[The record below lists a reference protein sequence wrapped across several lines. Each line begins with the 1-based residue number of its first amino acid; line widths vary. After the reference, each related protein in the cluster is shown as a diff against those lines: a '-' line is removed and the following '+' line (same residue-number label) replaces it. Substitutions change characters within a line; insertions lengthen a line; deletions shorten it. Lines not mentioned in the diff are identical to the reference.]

1 MKEDHEI
8 INDEELKRFFL
19 NEALLLC
26 PSTRADLTESEKLWM
41 LHVRLRKM
49 NKLTVMLC
57 NQDLGEYML
66 EMQEVL
72 GFYLVEKNESK
83 KKKFRMNEHLNRFNQ
98 FAIRLTRFSDTLGH
112 CYLFYNRHLRT
123 LERVIKLYFPGEF
136 KKKQEEEVAR
146 QGGNTGEKETGKG

>member
-8 INDEELKRFFL
+8 ISDEELKRFFL

-49 NKLTVMLC
+49 NKLTGMLC

-83 KKKFRMNEHLNRFNQ
+83 KKKFRMNEHLNSFNQ

-112 CYLFYNRHLRT
+112 CYLFYNRL
-123 LERVIKLYFPGEF
+123 
-136 KKKQEEEVAR
+136 
-146 QGGNTGEKETGKG
+146 

>member
-1 MKEDHEI
+1 
-8 INDEELKRFFL
+8 
-19 NEALLLC
+19 
-26 PSTRADLTESEKLWM
+26 
-41 LHVRLRKM
+41 M
-49 NKLTVMLC
+49 NKLTGMLC

-83 KKKFRMNEHLNRFNQ
+83 KKKFRMNEHLNSFNQ

-146 QGGNTGEKETGKG
+146 QGGNTGEKETGNE

>member
-8 INDEELKRFFL
+8 ISDEELKRFFL

-41 LHVRLRKM
+41 LHVRLKKM
-49 NKLTVMLC
+49 NKLTGMLC

-83 KKKFRMNEHLNRFNQ
+83 KKKFRMNEHLNSFNQ

-146 QGGNTGEKETGKG
+146 QGGNTGEKETGNE